1 MKLNVNSVRVVRVRG
16 KRARDHLHSNSMS
29 SLNTAR
35 ALYLCYFG
43 VREPLVQTQVV
54 PYLRELAAGGLR
66 VHLLTFEAQNIKTW
80 PAEERAEVRAR
91 LAAQGIEWHA
101 LRYHKRPTLAATV
114 YDIVRGAFAARRFV
128 RRERIDVVHARSH
141 VAAAM
146 GALATR
152 GTRAR
157 FLFDIRGFFPEEYTD
172 AGVWPAGGYLY
183 RLTKAAERRLLAAA
197 DGYVVLTEKARQI
210 LFPDQAS
217 TNGRARPV
225 AVIPCCVDL
234 THFRAAEDVAREAV
248 RRELGVEGRRV
259 FVYVGSL
266 GGWYLTDEMADLL
279 ATAHR
284 QDPRTFSLIL
294 TQSPPA
300 MITDRLRARGV
311 AERDYLVRQIKP
323 TEMARYLKAADV
335 AVSLIKPCYSK
346 QSSSPTKMAEYL
358 AGGLPIICNTG
369 IGDLDE
375 LIETDRVG
383 VLLREFNEAS
393 YLRALTEVAALLHDP
408 DLPARCR
415 ASAAARF
422 DLTSVGGARYRRL
435 YEQLLQSGRDERKSV
450 RA

>member
-1 MKLNVNSVRVVRVRG
+1 M
-16 KRARDHLHSNSMS
+16 A

-35 ALYLCYFG
+35 TLYLCYFG
-43 VREPLVQTQVV
+43 VREPLVQTQVI
-54 PYLRELAAGGLR
+54 PYLRELAAAGLS
-66 VHLLTFEAQNIKTW
+66 VHLLTCEAQDGKTW
-80 PAEERAEVRAR
+80 PADEREAVRAS
-91 LAAQGIEWHA
+91 LSKQGIAWHA
-101 LRYHKRPTLAATV
+101 LRYHKRPTLAATL
-114 YDIVRGAFAARRFV
+114 YDIVRGAFTTRQLLRRGHV
-128 RRERIDVVHARSH
+128 DVVHARSH

-172 AGVWPAGGYLY
+172 AGWCPAGGYLY

-210 LFPDQAS
+210 LFPDHTNA
-217 TNGRARPV
+217 NGRARPV
-225 AVIPCCVDL
+225 EVIPCCVDL
-234 THFRAAEDVAREAV
+234 TNFRAAETVAREAV
-248 RRELGVEGRRV
+248 RRELNVAGRRV

-266 GGWYLTDEMADLL
+266 GGWYLTDETADLL

-284 QDPRTFSLIL
+284 QDPQTFSLIL

-300 MITDRLRARGV
+300 MITERLRTRGV
-311 AERDYLVRQIKP
+311 AAQNYLVRQIKP
-323 TEMARYLKAADV
+323 AEVARYLKAADV

-358 AGGLPIICNTG
+358 AAGLPIICNAG
-369 IGDLDE
+369 IGDIDE

-383 VLLREFNEAS
+383 VLLREFNETS
-393 YLRALTEVAALLHDP
+393 YVRALAEVAALLNDP

-415 ASAAARF
+415 RSAVARF

-435 YEQLLQSGRDERKSV
+435 YERLLQS
-450 RA
+450 